1 MHTEYELDKEEIE
14 AGEFDI
20 DISSLFINN
29 DIYSVFRLDLKMGI
43 SPARFF
49 DIQFIKLENADQ
61 VKISMDWKNM
71 IIHVKNCTQNKLL
84 LAFYID
90 KGYYNT
96 QLITLKDM
104 NTTRIDK

>member
-1 MHTEYELDKEEIE
+1 
-14 AGEFDI
+14 
-20 DISSLFINN
+20 
-29 DIYSVFRLDLKMGI
+29 MGI